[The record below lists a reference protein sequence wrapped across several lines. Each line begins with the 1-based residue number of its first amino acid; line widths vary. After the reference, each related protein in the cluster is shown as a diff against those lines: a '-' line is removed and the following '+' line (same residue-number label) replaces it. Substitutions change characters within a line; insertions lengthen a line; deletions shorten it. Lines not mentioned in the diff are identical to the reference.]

1 MAATQRLE
9 LRQGQSLVMTPQLQ
23 QAIKLLQL
31 SHLDLAAYV
40 ERELEQNPLLE
51 RDESDVET
59 GDGETGATEE
69 PSRRQAADRGDGAR
83 GDSLDLATRGTL
95 PSRDQAPLDT
105 DYANE
110 YTNDATGDWPSEQS
124 GNWPGGWPG
133 EDGGWSPSP
142 AERSRRRDDGDD
154 DTGVEQRLSREQSL
168 RDFLLEQLQM
178 DLDDP
183 TDRIIGLH
191 LNDQLDEAGYLVAD
205 FPALAEMLGCEVARI
220 EATLVQLQ
228 RFDPSGVFARNL
240 RECLALQLLDRDR
253 LDPAMSHL
261 IDNLD
266 LLARRDY
273 AALKRRCRVDD
284 DDLADMIAEIRAL
297 NPKPALAFDHKTAEP
312 VVPDVFVRRRGRRD
326 WIVELN
332 GETLPRVLVNHRYY
346 SRVSGETHDKAAR
359 DYLSDCFQSANWLIK
374 ALHQRAT
381 TILRVTEE
389 IVRQQEDFFE
399 RGVQHLR
406 PMTLRQ
412 IGEAIEMHESTVSRV
427 TANKYLSSPRGIYE
441 LKYFFTSSIPG
452 VADGVT
458 HSAEAVRQRIKD
470 LIDGETAAS
479 VLSDD
484 GLVERLR
491 EEGIE
496 IARRTVAKY
505 REAMRIPSSVQRRRD
520 KAAGL

>member
-1 MAATQRLE
+1 MATTQRLE
-9 LRQGQSLVMTPQLQ
+9 LRQSQSLVMTPQLQ

-51 RDESDVET
+51 REESDVDA
-59 GDGETGATEE
+59 GDGEPGAKEASARETD
-69 PSRRQAADRGDGAR
+69 DRAPA
-83 GDSLDLATRGTL
+83 DSLDLTTKDTF

-110 YTNDATGDWPSEQS
+110 YTNDASHDWPSEDA
-124 GNWPGGWPG
+124 GWPQRVS
-133 EDGGWSPSP
+133 DGAG
-142 AERSRRRDDGDD
+142 RLGDRDG

-168 RDFLLEQLQM
+168 RELLLEQLHM

-191 LNDQLDEAGYLVAD
+191 LIDQLDEAGYLVAD
-205 FPALAEMLGCEVARI
+205 IPALAEVLGCEVARI
-220 EATLVQLQ
+220 EATLERVQ
-228 RFDPSGVFARNL
+228 RFEPSGVFARDL
-240 RECLALQLLDRDR
+240 RECLALQLADRDR
-253 LDPAMSHL
+253 LDPAMSEL
-261 IDNLD
+261 IANLD

-273 AALKRRCRVDD
+273 AALKRACNVDD

-312 VVPDVFVRRRGRRD
+312 VVPDVFVRRRASGN
-326 WIVELN
+326 WLVELN
-332 GETLPRVLVNHRYY
+332 GDTLPRVLVNHHYY
-346 SRVSGETHDKAAR
+346 ARVSAETHDKKAR
-359 DYLSDCFQSANWLIK
+359 EYLSACFQSANWLIK

-381 TILRVTEE
+381 TVLKVAEE
-389 IVRQQEDFFE
+389 IVRQQEEFLV
-399 RGVQHLR
+399 RGVQFLR

-412 IGEAIEMHESTVSRV
+412 IADAIEMHESTVSRV
-427 TANKYLSSPRGIYE
+427 TANKYMSTPRGIYE
-441 LKYFFTSSIPG
+441 LKYFFTSSISG

-470 LIDGETAAS
+470 LIDGETAAN

-484 GLVERLR
+484 ALVARLR
-491 EEGIE
+491 DEGID

-505 REAMRIPSSVQRRRD
+505 REALRIPSSVQRRRD
-520 KAAGL
+520 KTAGL

>member
-1 MAATQRLE
+1 
-9 LRQGQSLVMTPQLQ
+9 MTPQLQ

-40 ERELEQNPLLE
+40 EQELEQNPLLE
-51 RDESDVET
+51 RDESDVEA
-59 GDGETGATEE
+59 GDGEQDSDGPPGRAE
-69 PSRRQAADRGDGAR
+69 PAGSAPA
-83 GDSLDLATRGTL
+83 DSLDLTTKDTY

-110 YTNDATGDWPSEQS
+110 YTNDATDDWPSDDAGWSQPFGERS
-124 GNWPGGWPG
+124 GRR
-133 EDGGWSPSP
+133 EDG
-142 AERSRRRDDGDD
+142 DG

-168 RDFLLEQLQM
+168 RDLLLEQLQM

-191 LNDQLDEAGYLVAD
+191 LIDQLDEAGYLAAD
-205 FPALAEMLGCEVARI
+205 FPALAAMLGCEVARI
-220 EATLVQLQ
+220 EATLERLQ
-228 RFDPSGVFARNL
+228 RFDPSGVFARDL
-240 RECLALQLLDRDR
+240 RECLALQLADRDR
-253 LDPAMSHL
+253 LDPAMSAL
-261 IDNLD
+261 IENLD

-273 AALKRRCRVDD
+273 AALKRRCGVDD

-297 NPKPALAFDHKTAEP
+297 NPKPALTFDHKAVEP
-312 VVPDVFVRRRGRRD
+312 VVPDVFVRRRGRRS

-332 GETLPRVLVNHRYY
+332 NDTLPRVLVNHHYY
-346 SRVSGETHDKAAR
+346 SRVNAETHDKAAR
-359 DYLSDCFQSANWLIK
+359 EYLSDCFQSANWLIK

-381 TILRVTEE
+381 TILKVTEE
-389 IVRQQEDFFE
+389 IVRQQENFLE
-399 RGVQHLR
+399 RGVQFLR

-412 IGEAIEMHESTVSRV
+412 IADAIEMHESTVSRV
-427 TANKYLSSPRGIYE
+427 TANKYVSTPRGIYE
-441 LKYFFTSSIPG
+441 LKYFFTSSIAG

-458 HSAEAVRQRIKD
+458 HSAEAVRQRIRD

-484 GLVERLR
+484 SLVERLR
-491 EEGIE
+491 VDGID

-505 REAMRIPSSVQRRRD
+505 REAMHIPSSIQRRRD
-520 KAAGL
+520 RAAGL

>member
-1 MAATQRLE
+1 
-9 LRQGQSLVMTPQLQ
+9 MTPQLQ

-40 ERELEQNPLLE
+40 EREVEQNPLLE
-51 RDESDVET
+51 RDESDVDVDGGGPEQRGEDRPGRGESAAT
-59 GDGETGATEE
+59 GSA
-69 PSRRQAADRGDGAR
+69 
-83 GDSLDLATRGTL
+83 DSLDLATKDTL
-95 PSRDQAPLDT
+95 PSGDQAPLDT

-110 YTNDATGDWPSEQS
+110 YTNDAADDWPS
-124 GNWPGGWPG
+124 
-133 EDGGWSPSP
+133 DLGGWSLRSGQ
-142 AERSRRRDDGDD
+142 RSRRLEDGDGD
-154 DTGVEQRLSREQSL
+154 PGVEQQLSREQSL
-168 RDFLLEQLQM
+168 RDLLLEQLQM

-191 LNDQLDEAGYLVAD
+191 LIDQLDEAGYLVAD
-205 FPALAEMLGCEVARI
+205 IPALAVMLGCEVARI
-220 EATLVQLQ
+220 EATLERLQ
-228 RFDPSGVFARNL
+228 RFDPSGIFARDL
-240 RECLALQLLDRDR
+240 RECLTLQLADRDR
-253 LDPAMSHL
+253 LDPAMAKL
-261 IDNLD
+261 VENLD

-312 VVPDVFVRRRGRRD
+312 VVPDVFVRRRGRRS
-326 WIVELN
+326 WTVELN
-332 GETLPRVLVNHRYY
+332 NDTLPRVLVNHRYY
-346 SRVSGETHDKAAR
+346 ARVTAETQDKAAR
-359 DYLSDCFQSANWLIK
+359 EYLSDCFQSANWLIK

-381 TILRVTEE
+381 TILKVTEE
-389 IVRQQEDFFE
+389 IVRQQEDFLE
-399 RGVQHLR
+399 RGVQFLR

-412 IGEAIEMHESTVSRV
+412 IADAIEMHESTVSRV
-427 TANKYLSSPRGIYE
+427 TANKYLSTPRGIYE
-441 LKYFFTSSIPG
+441 LKYFFTSPIAG

-458 HSAEAVRQRIKD
+458 HSAEAVRQRIRA
-470 LIDGETAAS
+470 LIDGETAKS

-484 GLVERLR
+484 SLVERLR
-491 EEGIE
+491 EEGID

>member
-1 MAATQRLE
+1 MATTQRLE
-9 LRQGQSLVMTPQLQ
+9 LRQSQSLVMTPQLQ

-51 RDESDVET
+51 RDESDIDAGVDEANAGEASAP
-59 GDGETGATEE
+59 GDPTAVT
-69 PSRRQAADRGDGAR
+69 PA
-83 GDSLDLATRGTL
+83 DSLDLTTRDTF

-110 YTNDATGDWPSEQS
+110 YTNDATDDWPS
-124 GNWPGGWPG
+124 
-133 EDGGWSPSP
+133 DDTGWSQPFG
-142 AERSRRRDDGDD
+142 ERSGPRDETYG
-154 DTGVEQRLSREQSL
+154 DTGVEQRLSHEQSL
-168 RDFLLEQLQM
+168 RDLLLEQLQM

-191 LNDQLDEAGYLVAD
+191 LIDQLDEAGYLVAD
-205 FPALAEMLGCEVARI
+205 LPALAAMLGCEVARI
-220 EATLVQLQ
+220 EATLARLQ
-228 RFDPSGVFARNL
+228 RFDPSGVFARDL
-240 RECLALQLLDRDR
+240 RECLALQLADRDR
-253 LDPAMSHL
+253 LDPAMSEL
-261 IDNLD
+261 IANLD

-273 AALKRRCRVDD
+273 AALKRACNVDD

-312 VVPDVFVRRRGRRD
+312 VVPDVFVRRRGRRG

-332 GETLPRVLVNHRYY
+332 GDTLPRVLVNHRYY
-346 SRVSGETHDKAAR
+346 ARVSAETHDKKAR
-359 DYLSDCFQSANWLIK
+359 EYLSECFQSANWLIK

-381 TILRVTEE
+381 TVLKVAEE
-389 IVRQQEDFFE
+389 IVRQQEEFLV
-399 RGVQHLR
+399 RGVQFLR

-412 IGEAIEMHESTVSRV
+412 IADAIEMHESTVSRV
-427 TANKYLSSPRGIYE
+427 TANKYMSTPRGIYE
-441 LKYFFTSSIPG
+441 LKYFFTSSISG

-458 HSAEAVRQRIKD
+458 HSAEAVRHRIKD
-470 LIDGETAAS
+470 LIDGETAAN

-484 GLVERLR
+484 ALVARLR
-491 EEGIE
+491 DEGID

-505 REAMRIPSSVQRRRD
+505 REALRIPSSVQRRRD
-520 KAAGL
+520 KTAGL

>member
-1 MAATQRLE
+1 MAVTQRLE
-9 LRQGQSLVMTPQLQ
+9 LRQSQSLVMTPQLQ

-40 ERELEQNPLLE
+40 DRELEQNPLLE
-51 RDESDVET
+51 REESDLSA
-59 GDGETGATEE
+59 GGGGAGANEAAPGRESDEE
-69 PSRRQAADRGDGAR
+69 APA
-83 GDSLDLATRGTL
+83 DSLDRATAETL
-95 PSRDQAPLDT
+95 PPREEAPLDT

-110 YTNDATGDWPSEQS
+110 YTNDATGDWPSDGGPPQF
-124 GNWPGGWPG
+124 GNW
-133 EDGGWSPSP
+133 SARP
-142 AERSRRRDDGDD
+142 ADGDD
-154 DTGVEQRLSREQSL
+154 VAGIEQRLSDEQSL

-191 LNDQLDEAGYLVAD
+191 LIDQLGEAGYLVAD
-205 FPALAEMLGCEVARI
+205 LPALAEVLGCDIPRI
-220 EATLVQLQ
+220 EATLKRLQ
-228 RFDPSGVFARNL
+228 RFEPSGIFARDL
-240 RECLALQLLDRDR
+240 RECLALQLADRDR
-253 LDPAMSHL
+253 LDPAMSAL
-261 IDNLD
+261 IENLD

-273 AALKRRCRVDD
+273 AALKRRCGVDD
-284 DDLADMIAEIRAL
+284 EDMADMIAEIRAL
-297 NPKPALAFDHKTAEP
+297 DPKPALAFDHKVAEP
-312 VVPDVFVRRRGRRD
+312 VVPDVYVRRRAKGR

-332 GETLPRVLVNHRYY
+332 NDTLPRVLVNHHYY
-346 SRVSGETHDKAAR
+346 SRVTAGAHDKEAR
-359 DYLSDCFQSANWLIK
+359 DYLSECFQSANWLVK

-381 TILRVTEE
+381 TILRVSEE
-389 IVRQQEDFFE
+389 IVRQQEDFLD
-399 RGVQHLR
+399 RGVQYLR

-412 IGEAIEMHESTVSRV
+412 VAEAIEMHESTVSRV
-427 TANKYLSSPRGIYE
+427 TANKYASTPRGIYE
-441 LKYFFTSSIPG
+441 LKYFFTSSIAG
-452 VADGVT
+452 VADGVS

-470 LIDGETAAS
+470 LIDAETPTS

-491 EEGIE
+491 AEGIE

>member
-1 MAATQRLE
+1 MAVTQRLE
-9 LRQGQSLVMTPQLQ
+9 LRQSQSLVMTPQLQ

-51 RDESDVET
+51 REESDFDA
-59 GDGETGATEE
+59 GDGEPGAKEA
-69 PSRRQAADRGDGAR
+69 SAR
-83 GDSLDLATRGTL
+83 DMDDTAPGDSLDLTTKDTF
-95 PSRDQAPLDT
+95 PSRNQAPLDT

-110 YTNDATGDWPSEQS
+110 YTNDATGDWPGEDA
-124 GNWPGGWPG
+124 GWPQRFG
-133 EDGGWSPSP
+133 
-142 AERSRRRDDGDD
+142 ERSGRLGDTD
-154 DTGVEQRLSREQSL
+154 ADAGVEQRLSREQSL
-168 RDFLLEQLQM
+168 RDLLLQQLQM

-191 LNDQLDEAGYLVAD
+191 LIDQLDEAGYLVAD
-205 FPALAEMLGCEVARI
+205 FPALAEVLGCDVARI
-220 EATLVQLQ
+220 EATLERLQ
-228 RFDPSGVFARNL
+228 RFEPSGVFARDL
-240 RECLALQLLDRDR
+240 RECLALQLADRDR
-253 LDPAMSHL
+253 FDPAMSEL
-261 IDNLD
+261 IENLD

-273 AALKRRCRVDD
+273 AALKRRCNVDD

-297 NPKPALAFDHKTAEP
+297 DPKPALAFDHKMAEP
-312 VVPDVFVRRRGRRD
+312 VVPDVFVRRRARGD

-332 GETLPRVLVNHRYY
+332 SDTLPRVLVNHHYY
-346 SRVSGETHDKAAR
+346 TRVSTEAHGKEAR
-359 DYLSDCFQSANWLIK
+359 EYLSECFHSATWLIK

-381 TILRVTEE
+381 TILKVSEE
-389 IVRQQEDFFE
+389 IVRQQEDFLE
-399 RGVQHLR
+399 RGVQFLR
-406 PMTLRQ
+406 PMILRQ
-412 IGEAIEMHESTVSRV
+412 IADAIGMHESTVSRV
-427 TANKYLSSPRGIYE
+427 TANKYMSTPRGIYE
-441 LKYFFTSSIPG
+441 LKYFFTSSIAG
-452 VADGVT
+452 VADGVS

-484 GLVERLR
+484 TLVARLR
-491 EEGIE
+491 DEGID